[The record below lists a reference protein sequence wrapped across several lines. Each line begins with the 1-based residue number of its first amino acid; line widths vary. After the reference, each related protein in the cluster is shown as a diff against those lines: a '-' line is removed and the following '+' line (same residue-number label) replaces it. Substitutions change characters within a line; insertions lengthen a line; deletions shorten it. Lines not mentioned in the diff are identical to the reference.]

1 MNPEGESLKAED
13 SHMCRSR
20 AVKASSP
27 NVRDWGGGG
36 SQLDL
41 RDG

>member
-13 SHMCRSR
+13 SHMGKSR

-27 NVRDWGGGG
+27 NVRG
-36 SQLDL
+36 
-41 RDG
+41 